1 MSARRRKG
9 RKGQKRGQ
17 GGKKRRGAGR
27 SARPGAIR
35 RRFVVVLAALTIP
48 VGLMISVRRT
58 ADGTRLA
65 EQLGELRRETMLL
78 EETLVDEVARVESLT
93 SRERIARIVEER
105 GFRQAADDE
114 VVIVGDV
121 SLNSDGGTR

>member
-1 MSARRRKG
+1 MSGRSRKG
-9 RKGQKRGQ
+9 RKGRKNGT
-17 GGKKRRGAGR
+17 KRRGAGR

-35 RRFVVVLAALTIP
+35 RRFVMVVAALTIP

-58 ADGTRLA
+58 AEGTRLA
-65 EQLGELRRETMLL
+65 EQLTDLRRETMLL

-121 SLNSDGGTR
+121 SLNTDGGTR

>member
-1 MSARRRKG
+1 MSGRSRK
-9 RKGQKRGQ
+9 
-17 GGKKRRGAGR
+17 GR

-35 RRFVVVLAALTIP
+35 RRLVMVLAALSIP

-65 EQLGELRRETMLL
+65 EQLADLRRETMLL
-78 EETLVDEVARVESLT
+78 EETLVDEVVRVESLT
-93 SRERIARIVEER
+93 SRERIVRIVEER

-114 VVIVGDV
+114 VVIVGEV
-121 SLNSDGGTR
+121 SLKSDGRTR